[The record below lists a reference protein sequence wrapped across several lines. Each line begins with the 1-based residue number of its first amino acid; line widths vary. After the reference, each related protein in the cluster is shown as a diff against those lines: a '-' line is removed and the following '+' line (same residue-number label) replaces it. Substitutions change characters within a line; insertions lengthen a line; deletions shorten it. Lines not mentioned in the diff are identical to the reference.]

1 MGRPKLDP
9 DLTNWTGS
17 RRGDRGGG
25 TRSGRRGKRGGG
37 RGSGGR
43 GNRGRVNTKFGEGT
57 SNLDEEN
64 VVNPT
69 IENDNEEARDVES
82 PEVDDEI
89 RGDVKSDIDFMRQ
102 SNYTAQEILD
112 CLGINEEELYEF
124 EGLKHVRVDL
134 NISQVWF
141 SNKILVYCV

>member
-1 MGRPKLDP
+1 MDP
-9 DLTNWTGS
+9 DLTNWKGS

-25 TRSGRRGKRGGG
+25 SGSGRIWKRGGG

-102 SNYTAQEILD
+102 SNYTTQEILD